1 MRFKNNFTM
10 VPFRNENPSHHSWL
24 LSLREPTVSK
34 DPFGYSSLVHL
45 CCRAQCF
52 FGFLCCTIQGNETK
66 VQMGFTG
73 VYEERPVIP
82 RCWGSVRQGGKR
94 AFYEK
99 LGYHSFSTTA
109 VFIPS
114 SNASLVPAPNQALP
128 SPSSHSKHLFPGLT
142 DLISSEG
149 APDSASRAEPPA
161 SCIHRIKKLYHEI
174 LEKDLNV
181 NGRGSLKN
189 LNAANWRF

>member
-82 RCWGSVRQGGKR
+82 RCWGSVRQAAR
-94 AFYEK
+94 E
-99 LGYHSFSTTA
+99 HSMKNWGIIPLVPLQLSFLPQTLPWCPRQTRHCLHPLLILST
-109 VFIPS
+109 S
-114 SNASLVPAPNQALP
+114 SLV
-128 SPSSHSKHLFPGLT
+128 SPTWSPRRGPQTPPPGQ
-142 DLISSEG
+142 
-149 APDSASRAEPPA
+149 
-161 SCIHRIKKLYHEI
+161 
-174 LEKDLNV
+174 
-181 NGRGSLKN
+181 SL
-189 LNAANWRF
+189 LLHVFTV